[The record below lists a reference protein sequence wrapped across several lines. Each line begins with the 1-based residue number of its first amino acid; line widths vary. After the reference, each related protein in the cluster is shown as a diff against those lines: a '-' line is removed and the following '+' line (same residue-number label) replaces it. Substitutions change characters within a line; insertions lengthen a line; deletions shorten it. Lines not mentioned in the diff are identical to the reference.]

1 MFLNANLKC
10 ISKVRIVTQPFFF
23 FQESCQKGPSLQKVK
38 KTKTKQS
45 RVSVTLQ
52 PEATDRK

>member
-10 ISKVRIVTQPFFF
+10 ISKVRIVTQPFF

-38 KTKTKQS
+38 KTKTKQL